1 MNKTSVGLIA
11 VLIGIIVWLSLT
23 KSCSAPVSTSNDI
36 WQHRI
41 DSLLQTIDG
50 RDTLLIRRD
59 TVIYVTNTIHRLTTD
74 YRNTTDT
81 VTKLILCDSIMVAC
95 DSMAYQYSRQD
106 SIFREQVSDLKLVV
120 STQDSAIFDQSGQI
134 KNLKRKNR
142 VIKIGGGLVGS
153 VLVAALL
160 VK

>member
-1 MNKTSVGLIA
+1 
-11 VLIGIIVWLSLT
+11 
-23 KSCSAPVSTSNDI
+23 
-36 WQHRI
+36 
-41 DSLLQTIDG
+41 
-50 RDTLLIRRD
+50 
-59 TVIYVTNTIHRLTTD
+59 
-74 YRNTTDT
+74 
-81 VTKLILCDSIMVAC
+81 MVAC